1 MELIL
6 FLFLAGLTV
15 FLSFRLSYYADLL
28 NKTTNISGVF
38 IGGIL
43 LAGITSLPELVTCL
57 SSIFLNNPYL
67 AIGDILGSNFFNI
80 AMMCFFDILFIKT
93 MFYNYTKN
101 RYYLIYV
108 LLILNYLIM
117 YLFMGGTFNLE
128 IFNIGLPSFIII
140 ITYIFYL
147 KNAKEEETKKE
158 VITTK
163 EHVLLKFFLV
173 GLFMVI
179 VSILLT
185 LVVNLIAGKNP
196 NVASSFIGAILLGI
210 TTSMPEVITFIAL
223 VKMKSFDLALS
234 DIIGSNL
241 FNLLILAV
249 GDIFLKNKEI
259 YYFVDKESMFLL
271 IFGLILTILSFYQN
285 NRKVVKNKLVYIIP
299 SLMGI
304 LLYIYYIVINVC

>member
-1 MELIL
+1 MELVL

-241 FNLLILAV
+241 FNLLILAI

-285 NRKVVKNKLVYIIP
+285 NRKVVKNKLIYIVP
-299 SLMGI
+299 SLIGV
-304 LLYIYYIVINVC
+304 LLYIYYITINV

>member
-1 MELIL
+1 MELVL

-108 LLILNYLIM
+108 LLILNYFIM

-241 FNLLILAV
+241 FNLLILAI

-271 IFGLILTILSFYQN
+271 IFGFILTILSFYQN

>member
-158 VITTK
+158 VITIK

-241 FNLLILAV
+241 FNLLILAI

-271 IFGLILTILSFYQN
+271 IFGFILTILSFYQN
-285 NRKVVKNKLVYIIP
+285 NRKVVKNKFVYIIP

-304 LLYIYYIVINVC
+304 LLYAYYIAINV

>member
-1 MELIL
+1 MELVL

-15 FLSFRLSYYADLL
+15 FLSFKLSYYADLL

-43 LAGITSLPELVTCL
+43 LAGITSLPEFVTCL

-80 AMMCFFDILFIKT
+80 AMMCLFDILFIKT

-101 RYYLIYV
+101 KYYIIYL
-108 LLILNYLIM
+108 LLIINYFIM
-117 YLFMGGTFNLE
+117 YLFMGGIFNLE
-128 IFNIGLPSFIII
+128 LFNIGIPSFIII
-140 ITYIFYL
+140 ISYIIYL
-147 KNAKEEETKKE
+147 KKAQEKDSKKE
-158 VITTK
+158 VIKTK
-163 EHVLLKFFLV
+163 EHVLLKFLIV
-173 GLFMVI
+173 GILMVI
-179 VSILLT
+179 VSIFLT
-185 LVVNLIAGKNP
+185 LIVNIIADKNP

-223 VKMKSFDLALS
+223 IKMKSFDLALS

-241 FNLLILAV
+241 FNLLILAI

-271 IFGLILTILSFYQN
+271 VFGFVLTILSFYQN
-285 NRKVVKNKLVYIIP
+285 NRKVVKNKLIYIVP

-304 LLYIYYIVINVC
+304 LLYIYYIVINV

>member
-1 MELIL
+1 MELVL

-271 IFGLILTILSFYQN
+271 IFGFILTILSFYQN

-304 LLYIYYIVINVC
+304 LLYAYYIAINV

>member
-1 MELIL
+1 MELVL

-15 FLSFRLSYYADLL
+15 FLSFKLSYYADLL

-43 LAGITSLPELVTCL
+43 LAGITSLPEFVTCL

-101 RYYLIYV
+101 KYYIIYL
-108 LLILNYLIM
+108 LLIINYFIM
-117 YLFMGGTFNLE
+117 YLFMGGIFNLE
-128 IFNIGLPSFIII
+128 LFNIGIPSFIII
-140 ITYIFYL
+140 ISYIIYL
-147 KNAKEEETKKE
+147 KKAQEKDSKKE
-158 VITTK
+158 IIKTK
-163 EHVLLKFFLV
+163 EHVLLKFLIV
-173 GLFMVI
+173 GILMVI
-179 VSILLT
+179 VSIFLT
-185 LVVNLIAGKNP
+185 LIVNLIADKNP

-223 VKMKSFDLALS
+223 IKMKSFDLALS

-241 FNLLILAV
+241 FNLLILAI

-271 IFGLILTILSFYQN
+271 VFGFILTILSFYQN
-285 NRKVVKNKLVYIIP
+285 NRKVVKNKLIYIVP
-299 SLMGI
+299 SLIGV
-304 LLYIYYIVINVC
+304 LLYIYYIVINV

>member
-1 MELIL
+1 MELVL

-15 FLSFRLSYYADLL
+15 FLSFKLSYYADLL

-43 LAGITSLPELVTCL
+43 LAGITSLPEFVTCL

-80 AMMCFFDILFIKT
+80 AMMCLFDILFIKT

-101 RYYLIYV
+101 KYYIIYL
-108 LLILNYLIM
+108 LLIINYFIM
-117 YLFMGGTFNLE
+117 YLFMGGIFNLE
-128 IFNIGLPSFIII
+128 LFNIGIPSFIII
-140 ITYIFYL
+140 ISYIIYL
-147 KNAKEEETKKE
+147 KKAQEKDSKKE
-158 VITTK
+158 IIKTK
-163 EHVLLKFFLV
+163 EHVLLKFLIV
-173 GLFMVI
+173 GILMVI
-179 VSILLT
+179 VSIFLT
-185 LVVNLIAGKNP
+185 LIVNIIADKNP

-223 VKMKSFDLALS
+223 IKMKSFDLALS

-241 FNLLILAV
+241 FNLLILAI

-271 IFGLILTILSFYQN
+271 VFGFILTILSFYQN
-285 NRKVVKNKLVYIIP
+285 NRKVVKNKLIYIVP
-299 SLMGI
+299 SLIGV
-304 LLYIYYIVINVC
+304 LLYIYYIVINV

>member
-1 MELIL
+1 MELVL

-15 FLSFRLSYYADLL
+15 FLSFKLSYYADLL

-43 LAGITSLPELVTCL
+43 LAGLTSLPEFVTCL

-80 AMMCFFDILFIKT
+80 AIMCLFDILFIKT

-101 RYYLIYV
+101 KYYIIYL
-108 LLILNYLIM
+108 LLIINYFIM
-117 YLFMGGTFNLE
+117 YLFMGGIFNLE
-128 IFNIGLPSFIII
+128 LFNIGIPSFIII
-140 ITYIFYL
+140 ISYIIYL
-147 KNAKEEETKKE
+147 KKAQEKDSKKE
-158 VITTK
+158 IIKTK
-163 EHVLLKFFLV
+163 EHVLLKFLFV
-173 GLFMVI
+173 GILMVI
-179 VSILLT
+179 VSIFLT
-185 LVVNLIAGKNP
+185 LIVNLIADKNP

-223 VKMKSFDLALS
+223 IKMKSFDLALS

-241 FNLLILAV
+241 FNLLILAI

-271 IFGLILTILSFYQN
+271 VFGFILTILSFYQN
-285 NRKVVKNKLVYIIP
+285 NRKVVKNKLIYIVP
-299 SLMGI
+299 SLIGV
-304 LLYIYYIVINVC
+304 LLYIYYIVINV

>member
-1 MELIL
+1 MELVL

-15 FLSFRLSYYADLL
+15 FLSFKLSYYADLL

-43 LAGITSLPELVTCL
+43 LAGITSLPEFVTCL

-80 AMMCFFDILFIKT
+80 AMMCLFDILFIKT

-101 RYYLIYV
+101 KYYIIYL
-108 LLILNYLIM
+108 LLIINYFIM
-117 YLFMGGTFNLE
+117 YLFMGGIFNLE
-128 IFNIGLPSFIII
+128 LFNIGIPSFIII
-140 ITYIFYL
+140 ISYIIYL
-147 KNAKEEETKKE
+147 KKAQEKDSKKE
-158 VITTK
+158 IIKTK
-163 EHVLLKFFLV
+163 EHVLLKFLFV
-173 GLFMVI
+173 GILMVI
-179 VSILLT
+179 VSIFLT
-185 LVVNLIAGKNP
+185 LIVNLIADKNP

-223 VKMKSFDLALS
+223 IKMKSFDLALS

-241 FNLLILAV
+241 FNLLILAI

-271 IFGLILTILSFYQN
+271 VFGFILTILSFYQN
-285 NRKVVKNKLVYIIP
+285 NRKVVKNKLIYIVP
-299 SLMGI
+299 SLIGV
-304 LLYIYYIVINVC
+304 LLYIYYIVINVG

>member
-158 VITTK
+158 VKTTK

-241 FNLLILAV
+241 FNLLILAI
-249 GDIFLKNKEI
+249 GDIFFKNKEI

-285 NRKVVKNKLVYIIP
+285 NRKVVKNKFVYIIP

-304 LLYIYYIVINVC
+304 LLYIYYIAINV

>member
-1 MELIL
+1 MELVL

-241 FNLLILAV
+241 FNLLILAI

-285 NRKVVKNKLVYIIP
+285 NRKIVKNKLVYIIP

-304 LLYIYYIVINVC
+304 LLYAYYIAINV

>member
-108 LLILNYLIM
+108 LLILNYIIM

-241 FNLLILAV
+241 FNLLILAI

-304 LLYIYYIVINVC
+304 LLYAYYIAINV

>member
-1 MELIL
+1 
-6 FLFLAGLTV
+6 
-15 FLSFRLSYYADLL
+15 
-28 NKTTNISGVF
+28 
-38 IGGIL
+38 
-43 LAGITSLPELVTCL
+43 
-57 SSIFLNNPYL
+57 
-67 AIGDILGSNFFNI
+67 
-80 AMMCFFDILFIKT
+80 MMCFFDILFIKT

-158 VITTK
+158 VKATK

-241 FNLLILAV
+241 FNLLILAI

-285 NRKVVKNKLVYIIP
+285 NRKVVKNKFVYIIP

-304 LLYIYYIVINVC
+304 LLYIYYIAINV

>member
-185 LVVNLIAGKNP
+185 LVVNLIADKNP

-241 FNLLILAV
+241 FNLLILAI

-271 IFGLILTILSFYQN
+271 IFGFILTILSFYQN
-285 NRKVVKNKLVYIIP
+285 NRKVVKNKFVYIIP
-299 SLMGI
+299 SLIGV
-304 LLYIYYIVINVC
+304 LLYVYYIVINV

>member
-1 MELIL
+1 MELVL

-15 FLSFRLSYYADLL
+15 FLSFKLSYYADLL

-43 LAGITSLPELVTCL
+43 LAGITSLPEFVTCL

-80 AMMCFFDILFIKT
+80 AMMCLFDILFIKT

-101 RYYLIYV
+101 KYYIIYL
-108 LLILNYLIM
+108 LLIINYFIM
-117 YLFMGGTFNLE
+117 YLFMGGIFNLE
-128 IFNIGLPSFIII
+128 LFNIGIPSFIII
-140 ITYIFYL
+140 ISYIIYL
-147 KNAKEEETKKE
+147 KKAQEKDSKKE
-158 VITTK
+158 IIKTK
-163 EHVLLKFFLV
+163 EHVLLKFLIV
-173 GLFMVI
+173 GILMII
-179 VSILLT
+179 VSIFLT
-185 LVVNLIAGKNP
+185 LIVNLIADKNS

-223 VKMKSFDLALS
+223 IKMKSFDLALS

-241 FNLLILAV
+241 FNLLILAI

-271 IFGLILTILSFYQN
+271 VFGFILTILSFYQN
-285 NRKVVKNKLVYIIP
+285 NRKVVKNKLIYIVP
-299 SLMGI
+299 SLIGV
-304 LLYIYYIVINVC
+304 LLYIYYIVINV

>member
-1 MELIL
+1 MELVL

-101 RYYLIYV
+101 RY
-108 LLILNYLIM
+108 YLIM

-223 VKMKSFDLALS
+223 IKMKSFDLALS

-271 IFGLILTILSFYQN
+271 IFGFILTILSFYQN

-299 SLMGI
+299 SLIGV
-304 LLYIYYIVINVC
+304 LLYIYYIVINV

>member
-1 MELIL
+1 MELVL

-15 FLSFRLSYYADLL
+15 FLSFKLSYYADLL

-43 LAGITSLPELVTCL
+43 LAGITSLPEFVTCL

-80 AMMCFFDILFIKT
+80 AMMCLFDILFIKT

-101 RYYLIYV
+101 KYYIIYL
-108 LLILNYLIM
+108 LLIINYFIM
-117 YLFMGGTFNLE
+117 YLFMGGIFNLE
-128 IFNIGLPSFIII
+128 LFNIGIPSFIII
-140 ITYIFYL
+140 ISYIIYL
-147 KNAKEEETKKE
+147 KKAQEKDSKKE
-158 VITTK
+158 IIKTK
-163 EHVLLKFFLV
+163 EHVLLKFLFV
-173 GLFMVI
+173 GILIVI
-179 VSILLT
+179 VSIFLT
-185 LVVNLIAGKNP
+185 LIVNLIADKNP

-223 VKMKSFDLALS
+223 IKMKSFDLALS

-241 FNLLILAV
+241 FNLLILAI

-304 LLYIYYIVINVC
+304 LLYIYYIAINV

>member
-1 MELIL
+1 MELVL

-271 IFGLILTILSFYQN
+271 IFGFILTILSFYQN
-285 NRKVVKNKLVYIIP
+285 NRKVVKNKLIYIIP

-304 LLYIYYIVINVC
+304 LLYAYYIAINV

>member
-1 MELIL
+1 MELVL
-6 FLFLAGLTV
+6 FLFLAGLTIY
-15 FLSFRLSYYADLL
+15 LSFKLSYYADIL
-28 NKTTNISGVF
+28 NKTSNISGVF

-43 LAGITSLPELVTCL
+43 LAGLTSLPEFVTCL

-80 AMMCFFDILFIKT
+80 SMMCLFDILFIKT

-101 RYYLIYV
+101 RYYLIYL
-108 LLILNYLIM
+108 LLIINYFIM
-117 YLFMGGTFNLE
+117 YLFMGGIFNLE
-128 IFNIGLPSFIII
+128 LFNIGIPSFIII
-140 ITYIFYL
+140 ISYIIYL
-147 KNAKEEETKKE
+147 KKAQEKDSKKE
-158 VITTK
+158 VIKTK
-163 EHVLLKFFLV
+163 EHVLLKFLIV
-173 GLFMVI
+173 GILMVI
-179 VSILLT
+179 VSIFLT
-185 LVVNLIAGKNP
+185 LIVNIIADKNP

-223 VKMKSFDLALS
+223 IKMKSFDLALS

-241 FNLLILAV
+241 FNLLILAI

-304 LLYIYYIVINVC
+304 LLYIYYIAINV

>member
-1 MELIL
+1 MELVL

-15 FLSFRLSYYADLL
+15 FLSFKLSYYADLL

-43 LAGITSLPELVTCL
+43 LAGITSLPEFVTCL

-80 AMMCFFDILFIKT
+80 SIMCLFDILFIKT

-101 RYYLIYV
+101 KYYIIYL
-108 LLILNYLIM
+108 LLIINYFIM

-185 LVVNLIAGKNP
+185 LVVNLIADKNP

-223 VKMKSFDLALS
+223 IKMKSFDLALS

-241 FNLLILAV
+241 FNLLILAI

-271 IFGLILTILSFYQN
+271 VFGFILTILSFYQN
-285 NRKVVKNKLVYIIP
+285 NRKVVKNKLIYIVP
-299 SLMGI
+299 SLIGV
-304 LLYIYYIVINVC
+304 LLYIYYIAINV

>member
-108 LLILNYLIM
+108 LLILNYIIM

-223 VKMKSFDLALS
+223 IKMKSFDLALS

-271 IFGLILTILSFYQN
+271 VFGFILTILSFYQN

-299 SLMGI
+299 SLIGV
-304 LLYIYYIVINVC
+304 LLYIYYIVINV

>member
-1 MELIL
+1 MELVL

-223 VKMKSFDLALS
+223 IKMKSFDLALS

-271 IFGLILTILSFYQN
+271 IFGFILTILSFYQN

-299 SLMGI
+299 SLIGV
-304 LLYIYYIVINVC
+304 LLYIYYIVINV

>member
-80 AMMCFFDILFIKT
+80 SIMCLFDILFIKT

-101 RYYLIYV
+101 KYYIIYL
-108 LLILNYLIM
+108 LLIINYFIM
-117 YLFMGGTFNLE
+117 YLFMGGIFNLE
-128 IFNIGLPSFIII
+128 LFNIGIPSFIII
-140 ITYIFYL
+140 ISYIIYL
-147 KNAKEEETKKE
+147 KKAQEKDSKKE
-158 VITTK
+158 IIKTK
-163 EHVLLKFFLV
+163 EHVLLKFLIV
-173 GLFMVI
+173 GILMVI
-179 VSILLT
+179 VSVFLT
-185 LVVNLIAGKNP
+185 LIVNLIADKNP

-223 VKMKSFDLALS
+223 IKMKSFDLALS

-241 FNLLILAV
+241 FNLLILAI

-271 IFGLILTILSFYQN
+271 VFGFILTILSFYQN
-285 NRKVVKNKLVYIIP
+285 NRKVVKNKLIYIVP
-299 SLMGI
+299 SLIGV
-304 LLYIYYIVINVC
+304 LLYIYYIVINV

>member
-1 MELIL
+1 MELVL

-15 FLSFRLSYYADLL
+15 FLSFKLSYYADLL

-43 LAGITSLPELVTCL
+43 LAGLTSLPEFVTCL

-80 AMMCFFDILFIKT
+80 AMMCLFDILFIKT

-101 RYYLIYV
+101 KYYIIYL
-108 LLILNYLIM
+108 LLIINYFIM
-117 YLFMGGTFNLE
+117 YLFMGGIFNLE
-128 IFNIGLPSFIII
+128 LFNIGIPSFIII
-140 ITYIFYL
+140 ISYIIYL
-147 KNAKEEETKKE
+147 KKAQEKDSKKE
-158 VITTK
+158 IIKTK
-163 EHVLLKFFLV
+163 EHVLLKFLFV
-173 GLFMVI
+173 GILMVI
-179 VSILLT
+179 VSIFLT
-185 LVVNLIAGKNP
+185 LIVNLIADKNP

-223 VKMKSFDLALS
+223 IKMKSFDLALS

-241 FNLLILAV
+241 FNLLILAI

-271 IFGLILTILSFYQN
+271 VFGFILTILSFYQN
-285 NRKVVKNKLVYIIP
+285 NRKVVKNKLIYIVP
-299 SLMGI
+299 SLIGV
-304 LLYIYYIVINVC
+304 LLYIYYIVINV

>member
-1 MELIL
+1 MELVL

-15 FLSFRLSYYADLL
+15 FLSFKLSYYADLL

-43 LAGITSLPELVTCL
+43 LAGITSLPEFVTCL

-80 AMMCFFDILFIKT
+80 SIMCLFDILFIKT

-101 RYYLIYV
+101 KYYIIYL
-108 LLILNYLIM
+108 LLIINYFIM
-117 YLFMGGTFNLE
+117 YLFMGGIFNLE
-128 IFNIGLPSFIII
+128 LFNIGIPSFIII
-140 ITYIFYL
+140 ISYIIYL
-147 KNAKEEETKKE
+147 KKAQEKDSKKE
-158 VITTK
+158 IIKTK
-163 EHVLLKFFLV
+163 EHVLLKFLFV
-173 GLFMVI
+173 GILMVI
-179 VSILLT
+179 VSIFLT
-185 LVVNLIAGKNP
+185 LIVNLIADKNP

-223 VKMKSFDLALS
+223 IKMKSFDLALS

-241 FNLLILAV
+241 FNLLILAI

-304 LLYIYYIVINVC
+304 LLYIYYIAINV

>member
-43 LAGITSLPELVTCL
+43 LAGLTSLPEFVTCL

-241 FNLLILAV
+241 FNLLILAI

-271 IFGLILTILSFYQN
+271 IFGFILTILSFYQN

-299 SLMGI
+299 SLIGV
-304 LLYIYYIVINVC
+304 LLYIYYIVINV

>member
-43 LAGITSLPELVTCL
+43 LAGLTSLPEFVTCL

-241 FNLLILAV
+241 FNLLILAI

-271 IFGLILTILSFYQN
+271 VFGFILTILSFYQN

-304 LLYIYYIVINVC
+304 LLYIYYIAINV

>member
-158 VITTK
+158 VKTTK

-223 VKMKSFDLALS
+223 IKMKSFDLALS

-241 FNLLILAV
+241 FNLLILAI

-271 IFGLILTILSFYQN
+271 IFGFILTILSFYQN
-285 NRKVVKNKLVYIIP
+285 NRKVVKNKFVYIIP
-299 SLMGI
+299 SLIGI
-304 LLYIYYIVINVC
+304 LLYAYYIAINV

>member
-1 MELIL
+1 MELVL

-15 FLSFRLSYYADLL
+15 FLSFKLSYYADLL

-43 LAGITSLPELVTCL
+43 LAGITSLPEFVTCL

-80 AMMCFFDILFIKT
+80 AMMCLFDILFIKT

-101 RYYLIYV
+101 KYYIIYL
-108 LLILNYLIM
+108 LLIINYFIM
-117 YLFMGGTFNLE
+117 YLFMGGIFNLE
-128 IFNIGLPSFIII
+128 LFNIGIPSFIII

-185 LVVNLIAGKNP
+185 LVVNLIADKNP

-223 VKMKSFDLALS
+223 IKMKSFDLALS

-241 FNLLILAV
+241 FNLLILAI

-271 IFGLILTILSFYQN
+271 VFGFILTILSFYQN
-285 NRKVVKNKLVYIIP
+285 NRKVVKNKLIYIIP
-299 SLMGI
+299 SLIGV
-304 LLYIYYIVINVC
+304 LLYIYYIVINV

>member
-271 IFGLILTILSFYQN
+271 IFGFILTILSFYQN

-304 LLYIYYIVINVC
+304 LLYAYYIAINV

>member
-1 MELIL
+1 MELVL

-108 LLILNYLIM
+108 LLILNYFIM
-117 YLFMGGTFNLE
+117 SLFMGGTFNLE

-241 FNLLILAV
+241 FNLLILAI

-271 IFGLILTILSFYQN
+271 IFGFILTILSFYQN

>member
-158 VITTK
+158 VKTTK

-185 LVVNLIAGKNP
+185 LVVNLITGKNP

-241 FNLLILAV
+241 FNLLILAI

-304 LLYIYYIVINVC
+304 LLYVYYIAINV

>member
-1 MELIL
+1 MELVL

-15 FLSFRLSYYADLL
+15 FLSFKLSYYADLL

-67 AIGDILGSNFFNI
+67 AIGDILGSNFFKI
-80 AMMCFFDILFIKT
+80 AMMCLYDILFIKT

-271 IFGLILTILSFYQN
+271 IFGFILTILSFYQN

-304 LLYIYYIVINVC
+304 LLYIYYIAINV

>member
-93 MFYNYTKN
+93 MFYNYTKD

-241 FNLLILAV
+241 FNLLILAI

-271 IFGLILTILSFYQN
+271 IFGFILTILSFYQN

-304 LLYIYYIVINVC
+304 LLYIYYIVINAC

>member
-1 MELIL
+1 MELVL

-15 FLSFRLSYYADLL
+15 FLSFKLSYYADLL

-43 LAGITSLPELVTCL
+43 LAGITSLPEFVTCL

-80 AMMCFFDILFIKT
+80 SIMCLFDILFIKT

-101 RYYLIYV
+101 KYYIIYL
-108 LLILNYLIM
+108 LLIINYFIM

-185 LVVNLIAGKNP
+185 LVVNLIADKNP

-223 VKMKSFDLALS
+223 IKMKSFDLALS

-241 FNLLILAV
+241 FNLLILAI

-271 IFGLILTILSFYQN
+271 VFGFILTILSFYQN
-285 NRKVVKNKLVYIIP
+285 NRKVVKNKLIYIVP
-299 SLMGI
+299 SLIGV
-304 LLYIYYIVINVC
+304 LLYIYYIVINV